1 MLLICHSG
9 GTQETDTND
18 PHAGDSR
25 GTCRIQTQAGHT
37 GKPKHKFHRRGPS
50 LHEGG
55 RETRA
60 RPHTSRFQ
68 QGLTERDAA
77 TGVPPAPHTTR
88 AACRCPPVGLAP
100 PLGYEPSRPPHQI
113 GYRAF
118 GFWEL
123 LAGRG
128 SVPRR
133 KMVHAAL
140 AG

>member
-1 MLLICHSG
+1 MSQHHWRETPLIRKPMVVPPAGARHR
-9 GTQETDTND
+9 
-18 PHAGDSR
+18 PHWCKF
-25 GTCRIQTQAGHT
+25 T
-37 GKPKHKFHRRGPS
+37 PKHKFHRRAG

-60 RPHTSRFQ
+60 HPHTSRFQ
-68 QGLTERDAA
+68 QELTERDA
-77 TGVPPAPHTTR
+77 TIRVPPAPHTTR
-88 AACRCPPVGLAP
+88 AACCCPPVGLAP

-128 SVPRR
+128 CVPCR
-133 KMVHAAL
+133 KMVHRSLAA
-140 AG
+140 